1 MNNWR
6 GKVAI
11 AILTAASVLIV
22 PLEATALTAVG
33 PVGDKDAAA
42 LLSMGNKPTPSAAPV
57 TAERPQGLNHH
68 GLQKIAIHGVAHTLD
83 AKDPAGNAVSAVDKL
98 LKGKTL
104 AKDLSLHAKSGDTS
118 RLQGFGARLKRTIV
132 DRSGNRHV
140 RTVQTYKGVPVAGAE
155 VVIHINDQNQAY
167 RITGTY
173 LPDLVLSVEP
183 SISESDALEVG
194 LRDFQDNRDVVI
206 SQDAELV
213 IFGKRLAYHF
223 ILSHLT
229 PEPGRWIYYVD
240 AHSGQILWRYNDI
253 QSATP
258 GDSGNYQNLSGN
270 RLAGEGGTQ
279 VVVPGWYDATTNFY
293 FLYNASNNW
302 GVYDDDAADW
312 EQQSSSDWSAND
324 PAAVSA
330 AYNLELTQSY
340 VTSVL
345 GRDGFDDQSALAKAT
360 VHFGSDFVN
369 AYWNGSEFL
378 FGDGDGS
385 TANELAVLDVVA
397 HEYGHAL
404 TEYTSNLIY
413 QDESGALNE
422 GYSDILGALVE
433 FWAQPD
439 GTADYPLSTPGTSDW
454 LIGEDSWLSREA
466 LRNLQDPVA
475 YDFPAYYQGTNWY
488 FGDSDN
494 GGVHNNS
501 SVLCHA
507 LYLLAEG
514 GSGSIDGYPYNLS
527 GIGITDAGQIALRAN
542 LYYQLSTD
550 GYPEARQAWMDA
562 ADDLGLSSNAVEAVF
577 DAVGV
582 PGDPPDDF
590 DLFQPVSSTT
600 PHGFPNQDFTTAAY
614 DTYDVFIADDF
625 SFASTVDLTGIYVP
639 NDMWNPG
646 RPIFNAERL
655 HFEIYADA
663 NGRPDGDPS
672 GFGNAP
678 IWSQSMDPSDA
689 RISIYKGVAGLMS
702 NVLLTLETPVTLP
715 AGTYWLVA
723 YPELTYASYG
733 QSALHVSD
741 TTNGATA
748 MVINPGKGFGLPD
761 TWTPITDTAIW
772 NVNQQDLA
780 FGINATPHHTVRF
793 NAGTGGQ
800 IVGSSAQEITNGQDS
815 TAVEAVADSGYV
827 FDGWSGGYTGTDN
840 PLILNHITQSMTVT
854 ASFVSVSSSSGDGD
868 SSSGGGG
875 GGGAGCFLSSIRVQ

>member
-1 MNNWR
+1 MITWR
-6 GKVAI
+6 GI
-11 AILTAASVLIV
+11 LSITILTAALLLIV
-22 PLEATALTAVG
+22 PLKAAAITAAG
-33 PVGDKDAAA
+33 PVSVEDTAA

-57 TAERPQGLNHH
+57 TAETLQGLNHH
-68 GLQKIAIHGVAHTLD
+68 GLQKIAIDGVSHTLD
-83 AKDPAGNAVSAVDKL
+83 ANDPAGNAVSTVDKL

-104 AKDLSLHAKSGDTS
+104 AKDLSLHAKSSDTS
-118 RLQGFGARLKRTIV
+118 RLQGFGARLKRAIV

-140 RTVQTYKGVPVAGAE
+140 RTVQTYRGVPVAGAE
-155 VVIHINDQNQAY
+155 VVVHINDQNKVY

-183 SISESDALEVG
+183 SISESDALEAG
-194 LRDFQDNRDVVI
+194 LREFQNNHDVVV
-206 SQDAELV
+206 SQDPELV
-213 IFGKRLAYHF
+213 IFGKRLAYHY
-223 ILSHLT
+223 ILSHLY
-229 PEPGRWIYYVD
+229 PDPGRWIYYVD
-240 AHSGQILWRYNDI
+240 AHSGRVLWRYNDM

-258 GDSGNYQNLSGN
+258 GESGSYWNLSGK
-270 RLAGEGGTQ
+270 RLAGEDGTQ
-279 VVVPGWYDATTNFY
+279 VTVPGWYDAATGFY

-302 GVYDDDAADW
+302 GVYDEDSADW
-312 EQQSSSDWSAND
+312 EQQNTADWSAND

-340 VTSVL
+340 VASAL

-360 VHFGSDFVN
+360 VHFGSNLVN
-369 AYWNGSEFL
+369 AYWTGSELL

-404 TEYTSNLIY
+404 TDYTSNLIY
-413 QDESGALNE
+413 LNESGALNE

-439 GTADYPLSTPGTSDW
+439 GSADYPLSTPGTSDW
-454 LIGEDSWLSREA
+454 LIGEDSWLSQEA
-466 LRNLQDPVA
+466 LRNLRDPVA
-475 YDFPAYYQGTNWY
+475 YSFPAYYQGTNWY

-501 SVLCHA
+501 NVLCHA
-507 LYLLAEG
+507 FYLLAEG

-542 LYYQLSTD
+542 LYYHLSTD

-562 ADDLGLSSNAVEAVF
+562 ADDLGLSSDAVEAVF

-590 DLFQPVSSTT
+590 DFFQPVSSTT
-600 PHGFPNQDFTTAAY
+600 PKGYPNQDFTAPAY
-614 DTYDVFIADDF
+614 DTYDIFMADDF

-672 GFGNAP
+672 GSGNAP
-678 IWSQSMDPSDA
+678 IWSQSIEPGDT
-689 RISIYKGVAGLMS
+689 RIKVYKGIADLMS
-702 NVLLTLETPVTLP
+702 NILLTLETPLTLP
-715 AGTYWLVA
+715 AGTYWLVV
-723 YPELTYASYG
+723 YPELTYTSYG
-733 QSALHVSD
+733 QSARHVAD
-741 TTNGATA
+741 TANGAAA

-761 TWTPITDTAIW
+761 TWTPITDIAIW
-772 NVNQQDLA
+772 NIDQQDLA
-780 FGINATPHHTVRF
+780 FGIKATPHHAVRF

-800 IVGSSAQEITNGQDS
+800 IVGSKTQEIVNGQDS
-815 TAVEAVADSGYV
+815 TAVEAVAESGYI
-827 FDGWSGGYTGTDN
+827 FDGWSGDYTGMDN
-840 PLILNHITQSMTVT
+840 PLTLNHITQKMTVT
-854 ASFVSVSSSSGDGD
+854 ANFVSILSSSGAGD

-875 GGGAGCFLSSIRVQ
+875 GCFLSSTFAH